1 MRAYRFRQTVPA
13 AEKVHGAGFT
23 IVAGEN
29 RGSGLFLWGER
40 MINARYAADHFFPA
54 ELIGVMLWQ
63 DCRVLV
69 VLGFWNSEWQMRLIT
84 QVLTDR

>member
-63 DCRVLV
+63 DCARILEQRMADA
-69 VLGFWNSEWQMRLIT
+69 LDNTGT
-84 QVLTDR
+84 Y